1 MLTILNCAT
10 PIVGTLHTCTLCC
23 SLACQATTLCMY
35 LTSAGEAAHYQ
46 AKALQ
51 AERALLVSE
60 WAILYVCDW
69 PITLLVRY
77 TCTCVIL

>member
-1 MLTILNCAT
+1 MY
-10 PIVGTLHTCTLCC
+10 IVLLPGLPGH
-23 SLACQATTLCMY
+23 SLCMY

-46 AKALQ
+46 PQALQ

-60 WAILYVCDW
+60 RAILYVCDW
-69 PITLLVRY
+69 PITLKISYLLVRY